1 MLGIEDI
8 QRAEFEASL
17 LLVDYCIRH
26 GYRLTPI
33 GGTMLGA
40 VRHKGF
46 IPWDDDMDFGMPRP
60 DFDRFAS
67 EAEAFAAETG
77 LAVEGYNGAPA
88 TASPL
93 LKVQRRDIR
102 VQPKRERNETW
113 LWVDVAPIDS
123 LPADDGELRALYSR
137 ASLYQKA
144 LMFLASTPESGGS
157 ALKRAVKRLGAPL
170 GKVAPLNRMLAA
182 RLSGLGRRIEFG
194 STPYAGVLTWGM
206 YGTRERFELSGLER
220 MEAIEFEGAEFPCM
234 SCWDGYLKSLYGDYM
249 QLPPAGKRTSHAMKA
264 WRVGREGDAI

>member
-1 MLGIEDI
+1 MLGLEDI
-8 QRAEFEASL
+8 QRAELEVAL
-17 LLVDYCIRH
+17 LLADYCVRH

-60 DFDRFAS
+60 DFDRLAS
-67 EAEAFAAETG
+67 EPVAFAAETG
-77 LAVEGYNGAPA
+77 LTVAGYNGAPPSR
-88 TASPL
+88 SPF

-102 VQPKRERNETW
+102 VQPERECNETW
-113 LWVDVAPIDS
+113 LWVDVAPIDT
-123 LPADDGELRALYSR
+123 LPEDDGELKVLYSR
-137 ASLYQKA
+137 ASFYQKA

-157 ALKRAVKRLGAPL
+157 ALKRAVKWLGAPL
-170 GKVAPLNRMLAA
+170 GEIAPLNRALAA
-182 RLSGLGRRIEFG
+182 RLSDLGRKIEFG

-206 YGTRERFELSGLER
+206 YGTRERFELSGIEE
-220 MEAIEFEGAEFPCM
+220 MSVVEFEGSEFACM

-249 QLPPAGKRTSHAMKA
+249 QLPPVDKRTNHAMKA
-264 WRVGREGDAI
+264 WRVRKEDDVA